1 MGYYSVLKGNEL
13 SSYEKTWRKFECVNL
28 KKLCSIM
35 WHFGKGKNKQ
45 TVKNW
50 WLPGLRGGGRM
61 NGQNREVFFC
71 SYDTPMLNTCYTFKP
86 IACAIRGLNSMVN
99 YGLCVIIMCQ
109 CKFISF
115 NTCAT
120 LVEDV
125 NSGGSYV
132 FM

>member
-1 MGYYSVLKGNEL
+1 
-13 SSYEKTWRKFECVNL
+13 
-28 KKLCSIM
+28 M

-61 NGQNREVFFC
+61 NGHNREVFFC